1 MILALKK
8 ELIRLLRE
16 EATEFYTMAGASEG
30 SWLDKYNYVGDL
42 LSQAAIVLEEE
53 L

>member
-8 ELIRLLRE
+8 ELIRLLRD
-16 EATEFYTMAGASEG
+16 EAGESYTMAGGSEG
-30 SWLDKYNYVGDL
+30 AWIDKYNYVGDL
-42 LSQAAIVLEEE
+42 LSQAATVLEEE

>member
-16 EATEFYTMAGASEG
+16 EAGESYLLAGRSEG

-42 LSQAAIVLEEE
+42 LSQAATVLEEE